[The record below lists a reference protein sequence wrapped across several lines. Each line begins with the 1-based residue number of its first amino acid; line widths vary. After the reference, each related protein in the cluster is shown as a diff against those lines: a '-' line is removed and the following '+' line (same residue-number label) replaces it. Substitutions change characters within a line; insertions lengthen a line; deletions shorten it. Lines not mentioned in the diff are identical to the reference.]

1 MHSAYL
7 DRFTDN
13 NGALLLIEEL
23 KKELLMDKSQL
34 PSESV
39 VGTWFLVEIQNDLI
53 TKITIDSSKTK
64 FMEQEI
70 GNRMERLKSTKK
82 SRFKRN

>member
-7 DRFTDN
+7 DRFIDN
-13 NGALLLIEEL
+13 NRALLLIEEL
-23 KKELLMDKSQL
+23 KRELLIDESQL
-34 PSESV
+34 PAESV
-39 VGTWFLVEIQNDLI
+39 VGTWFLVEMQNELI
-53 TKITIDSSKTK
+53 TKIIIDSSKTK
-64 FMEQEI
+64 SMEQEI

>member
-13 NGALLLIEEL
+13 NRALLLIDEL
-23 KKELLMDKSQL
+23 KKEILMDKSQL
-34 PSESV
+34 PEESI

-53 TKITIDSSKTK
+53 IKITIDSSKTK
-64 FMEQEI
+64 LMEQEI
-70 GNRMERLKSTKK
+70 GDRMERLKSSKK

>member
-13 NGALLLIEEL
+13 NRALLLIEEL
-23 KKELLMDKSQL
+23 KKELLLDKSQL

-39 VGTWFLVEIQNDLI
+39 VGTWFLVEIHNDII
-53 TKITIDSSKTK
+53 TNITIDSSKTNL
-64 FMEQEI
+64 MEQEI

>member
-1 MHSAYL
+1 MHSVYL

-13 NGALLLIEEL
+13 NMALLLIEEF
-23 KKELLMDKSQL
+23 KKEILIDKSQL
-34 PSESV
+34 PEGSI

-64 FMEQEI
+64 LMEQEI